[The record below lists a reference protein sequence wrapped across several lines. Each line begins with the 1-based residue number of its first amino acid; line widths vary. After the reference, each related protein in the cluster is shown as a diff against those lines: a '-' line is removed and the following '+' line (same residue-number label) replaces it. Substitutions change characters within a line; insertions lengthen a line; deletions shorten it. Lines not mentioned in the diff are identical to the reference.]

1 MLSDIW
7 PSDAEIQATIAA
19 SIDPEMFRR
28 RYADVLEEPR
38 WDAIS
43 SSQSALYPW
52 AKESTYV
59 RLPSFFEGIEAE
71 PAPIEAI
78 HQAKV
83 LLKLGCLLYTSDA
96 ADE

>member
-1 MLSDIW
+1 M
-7 PSDAEIQATIAA
+7 E
-19 SIDPEMFRR
+19 
-28 RYADVLEEPR
+28 ADVLEEPR

-71 PAPIEAI
+71 PAPIENDKPSRKTRNIAWEEI
-78 HQAKV
+78 LPADGNSH
-83 LLKLGCLLYTSDA
+83 LKHRV
-96 ADE
+96 